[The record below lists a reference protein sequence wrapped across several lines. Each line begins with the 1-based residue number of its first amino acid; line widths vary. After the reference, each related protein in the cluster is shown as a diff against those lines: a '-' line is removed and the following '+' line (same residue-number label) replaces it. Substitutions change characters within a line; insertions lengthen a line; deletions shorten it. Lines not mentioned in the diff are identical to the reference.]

1 MRATGDV
8 NVAGVATAAVEGDQE
23 VVPELT
29 VVMPCLNEARTIGI
43 CIRKALDSFER
54 IGIAGE
60 VVVAD
65 NGSTDG
71 SQQIAE
77 ELGARVVPVER
88 RGYGAALTGGIA
100 AARGRWVIMG
110 DADDSYDF
118 SELEPFVARLR
129 EGLRPRRRQPLQG
142 RNPSRRDAVAAQ
154 AARQSGPVVHRPA
167 ALRDAVRRHLLRVA
181 RLRSREGRPRS
192 TSARRGWSSR
202 SR

>member
-1 MRATGDV
+1 
-8 NVAGVATAAVEGDQE
+8 
-23 VVPELT
+23 
-29 VVMPCLNEARTIGI
+29 MPCLNEAQTIAI

-71 SQQIAE
+71 SQEIAE
-77 ELGARVVPVER
+77 GLGARVVPVEQ

-118 SELEPFVARLR
+118 SKLEPFVEQLR
-129 EGLRPRRRQPLQG
+129 EGYDL
-142 RNPSRRDAVAAQ
+142 VAGN
-154 AARQSGPVVHRPA
+154 RF
-167 ALRDAVRRHLLRVA
+167 
-181 RLRSREGRPRS
+181 EGGIHPG
-192 TSARRGWSSR
+192 AMPWLHK
-202 SR
+202 